1 MKSIYRNI
9 FLLLILLFQFQSFG
23 QKKVFF
29 VEDIYSKREFYG
41 SSLRSVQWF
50 DDGNKFSFIKYDS
63 TSKSMAIFQ
72 YDVLTAEEN
81 VFLSSDELKI
91 PNSDETVA
99 LMNYKWSPNEKYI
112 LFTDLLLAR
121 DIKSGGTFYI
131 YDVINKNIISVI
143 ESDQEQMNAVFSPDG
158 NKLAFVRGNNLY
170 VIDIA
175 SGVEKQLTKDGS
187 KEILNGHFD
196 WVYEEEFSV
205 IVGYDWSQDS
215 KSIAFW
221 RLDQSNVPKIKIAK
235 WDSLYFNFLEMN
247 YPKAGAKNSIVKI
260 GVVNIENGNTQW
272 MALGDETDIYIPRIK
287 FTNDPNILSVQRLN
301 RLQNKLEF
309 LLYNVKSGRGDLL
322 FSETDSAW
330 VDVNDNLYFLQD
342 NKRMIWTS
350 ERDGFNHLYF
360 YDLKKKL
367 VSQITK
373 GNWEVNDL
381 ISVDEKNELIY
392 FTANERGTIHKDL
405 YSINFNGENLKR
417 ITELSG
423 YHSINFSSNNG
434 YFIDVYSNANSLPST
449 ILCKS
454 NGENMKAF
462 ITADMS
468 VFKDYGFSQM
478 EFLKFTTSDGVE
490 LNAAMIKPVDFDST
504 KKYPV
509 LFYNYSGPGSQIVQD
524 RWGSINHLWH
534 EILAQRG
541 FIIFMLDNRGTGGRG
556 KAFKNLV
563 YKNLGNWEVNDQIEG
578 AKYLSTISYVDTA
591 RIGIWGWSYGGYMS
605 ALTLLKGADYFK
617 VAVSVAPVTDWRF
630 YDDIYTERF
639 MSLPELNPE
648 GYEKSSVLNYT
659 DKLKGKLLLIHGTG
673 DDNVHFQ
680 NSVALVKKLIS
691 ENKQFQTMYYPE
703 KDHGIYGGMTR
714 IQLFNMITDFILKN
728 L

>member
-9 FLLLILLFQFQSFG
+9 FLLLIVLFQFQSSG

-72 YDVLTAEEN
+72 YDVLTDEEN
-81 VFLSSDELKI
+81 VLISSNELKI
-91 PNSDETVA
+91 PNSDETITI
-99 LMNYKWSPNEKYI
+99 MNYKWSPNEKYV
-112 LFTDLLLAR
+112 LFTDLLPAR

-131 YDVINKNIISVI
+131 YDLVNKNIIRVI
-143 ESDQEQMNAVFSPDG
+143 KSEQEQMNAVFSPDG

-187 KEILNGHFD
+187 EEILNGHFD
-196 WVYEEEFSV
+196 WVYEEEFSI
-205 IVGYDWSQDS
+205 IVGFDWSQDS

-221 RLDQSNVPKIKIAK
+221 RLDQTNVPKINIAK
-235 WDSLYFNFLEMN
+235 WDSLYFNFLEMH

-260 GVVNIENGNTQW
+260 GVVNIEDGNTQW

-322 FSETDSAW
+322 FNETDSAW
-330 VDVNDNLYFLQD
+330 VDINDNLYFLRD

-381 ISVDEKNELIY
+381 FSVDEKNELIY
-392 FTANERGTIHKDL
+392 FTANERGTIYKDL

-423 YHSINFSSNNG
+423 YHSINFSSNNE
-434 YFIDVYSNANSLPST
+434 YFIDVFSNANSLPST

-454 NGENMKAF
+454 NGENMKAL
-462 ITADMS
+462 IAADMS
-468 VFKDYGFSQM
+468 VFQDYGFSQM
-478 EFLKFTTSDGVE
+478 EFFKFTTSDGVE

-524 RWGSINHLWH
+524 RWGGINHLWH

-648 GYEKSSVLNYT
+648 GYNNSSVLNFT

-680 NSVALVKKLIS
+680 NSVAFVKKLIS

-714 IQLFNMITDFILKN
+714 IHLFNMITDFILKN

>member
-9 FLLLILLFQFQSFG
+9 FLLLIVLFQFQSSG

-72 YDVLTAEEN
+72 YDVLTDEEN
-81 VFLSSDELKI
+81 VLISSNELKI
-91 PNSDETVA
+91 PNSDETITI
-99 LMNYKWSPNEKYI
+99 MNYKWSPNEKYI
-112 LFTDLLLAR
+112 LFTDLLPAR

-131 YDVINKNIISVI
+131 YDLVNKNIIRVI
-143 ESDQEQMNAVFSPDG
+143 KSEQEQMNAVFSPDG

-187 KEILNGHFD
+187 EEILNGHFD
-196 WVYEEEFSV
+196 WVYEEEFSI
-205 IVGYDWSQDS
+205 IVGFDWSQDS

-221 RLDQSNVPKIKIAK
+221 RLDQTNVPKINIAK
-235 WDSLYFNFLEMN
+235 WDSLYFNFLEMH

-260 GVVNIENGNTQW
+260 GVVNIEDGNTQW

-322 FSETDSAW
+322 FNETDSAW
-330 VDVNDNLYFLQD
+330 VDINDNLYFLRD

-381 ISVDEKNELIY
+381 FSVDEKNELIY
-392 FTANERGTIHKDL
+392 FTANERGTIYKDL

-423 YHSINFSSNNG
+423 YHSINFSSNNE
-434 YFIDVYSNANSLPST
+434 YFIDVFSNANSLPST

-454 NGENMKAF
+454 NGENMKAL
-462 ITADMS
+462 IAADMS
-468 VFKDYGFSQM
+468 VFQDYGFSQM
-478 EFLKFTTSDGVE
+478 EFFKFTTSDGVE

-524 RWGSINHLWH
+524 RWGGINHLWH

-648 GYEKSSVLNYT
+648 GYNNSSVLNFT

-714 IQLFNMITDFILKN
+714 IHLFNMITDFILKN

>member
-9 FLLLILLFQFQSFG
+9 FLLLIVLFQFQSSG

-72 YDVLTAEEN
+72 YDVLTDEEN
-81 VFLSSDELKI
+81 VLISSNELKI
-91 PNSDETVA
+91 PNSDETITI
-99 LMNYKWSPNEKYI
+99 MNYKWSPNEKYI
-112 LFTDLLLAR
+112 LFTDLLPAR

-131 YDVINKNIISVI
+131 YDLVNKNIIRVI
-143 ESDQEQMNAVFSPDG
+143 KSEQEQMNAVFSPDG

-187 KEILNGHFD
+187 EEILNGHFD
-196 WVYEEEFSV
+196 WVYEEEFSI
-205 IVGYDWSQDS
+205 IVGFDWSQDS

-221 RLDQSNVPKIKIAK
+221 RLDQTNVPKINIAK
-235 WDSLYFNFLEMN
+235 WDSLYFNFLEMH

-260 GVVNIENGNTQW
+260 GVVNIEDGNTQW

-287 FTNDPNILSVQRLN
+287 FTNEPNILSVQRLN

-322 FSETDSAW
+322 FNETDSAW
-330 VDVNDNLYFLQD
+330 VDINDNLYFLRD

-373 GNWEVNDL
+373 GNWEVNEL
-381 ISVDEKNELIY
+381 FSVDEKNELIY
-392 FTANERGTIHKDL
+392 FTANERGTIYKDL

-423 YHSINFSSNNG
+423 YHSINFSSNNE
-434 YFIDVYSNANSLPST
+434 YFIDVFSNANSLPST
-449 ILCKS
+449 ILFKS
-454 NGENMKAF
+454 NGENMKAL
-462 ITADMS
+462 IAADMS
-468 VFKDYGFSQM
+468 VFQDYGFSQM
-478 EFLKFTTSDGVE
+478 EFFKFTTSDGVE
-490 LNAAMIKPVDFDST
+490 LNVAMIKPVDFDST

-524 RWGSINHLWH
+524 RWGGINHLWH

-578 AKYLSTISYVDTA
+578 AKYLSTISFVDTA

-648 GYEKSSVLNYT
+648 GYNNSSVLNFT

-714 IQLFNMITDFILKN
+714 IHLFNMITDFILKN

>member
-1 MKSIYRNI
+1 MKSVYRNI
-9 FLLLILLFQFQSFG
+9 FLLLIVLFQFQSLA

-29 VEDIYSKREFYG
+29 VDDIYSKREFYG

-50 DDGNKFSFIKYDS
+50 DNGNKFSFVRYDS

-72 YDVLTAEEN
+72 HDVSTGEEN
-81 VFLSSDELKI
+81 VLISSNEIKI
-91 PNSDETVA
+91 PNSDETITIR
-99 LMNYKWSPNEKYI
+99 NYQWSPNDKYI
-112 LFTDLLLAR
+112 LFTDLLTAR
-121 DIKSGGTFYI
+121 ATKSGGTFYI
-131 YDVINKNIISVI
+131 YDVANKNIIRVI
-143 ESDQEQMNAVFSPDG
+143 ESEQEQMNAGFSPDG
-158 NKLAFVRGNNLY
+158 NKLAFVRANNLY

-175 SGVEKQLTKDGS
+175 TGLEKQLTNDGS
-187 KEILNGHFD
+187 DEILNGHFD
-196 WVYEEEFSV
+196 WVYEEEFGI
-205 IVGYDWSQDS
+205 IVGYDWLQDS

-235 WDSLYFNFLEMN
+235 WDSLYFNFLEMH
-247 YPKAGAKNSIVKI
+247 YPKVGAKNSIVKI
-260 GVVNIENGNTQW
+260 GVVNIEDGNTQW
-272 MALGDETDIYIPRIK
+272 MALGDGTDIYIPRIK
-287 FTNDPNILSVQRLN
+287 FINNPNILSVQRLN

-309 LLYNVKSGRGDLL
+309 LLYNINSGRGDLL
-322 FSETDSAW
+322 FTETDSAW
-330 VDVNDNLYFLQD
+330 VDVHDNLYFLQD

-373 GNWEVNDL
+373 GNWEVNQL
-381 ISVDEKNELIY
+381 ISIDEKNELIY
-392 FTANERGTIHKDL
+392 FTANERGTIYKDL
-405 YSINFNGENLKR
+405 YSINFNGKNLKR
-417 ITELSG
+417 ITEFSG
-423 YHSINFSSNNG
+423 YHSINFSSNNE
-434 YFIDVYSNANSLPST
+434 YFIDVYSTANSLPST
-449 ILCKS
+449 LLFKS
-454 NGENMKAF
+454 NGETIETLIA
-462 ITADMS
+462 ADMS
-468 VFKDYGFSQM
+468 VFQDYGFSQM

-490 LNAAMIKPVDFDST
+490 LNAAMIKPVNFDPT

-509 LFYNYSGPGSQIVQD
+509 LFYNYSGPGSQIIQD
-524 RWGSINHLWH
+524 RWGSTNHLWH
-534 EILAQRG
+534 ELLAQRG

-563 YKNLGNWEVNDQIEG
+563 YKNLGNWEVNDQVEG

-605 ALTLLKGADYFK
+605 ALTLFKGANHFK
-617 VAVSVAPVTDWRF
+617 VAVSVAPVTDWKF
-630 YDDIYTERF
+630 YDDIYTERY

-659 DKLKGKLLLIHGTG
+659 DKLKGKLLLIHGTA

-680 NSVALVKKLIS
+680 NSVALVNKLIS

-714 IQLFNMITDFILKN
+714 QHLFNMITDFILKN

>member
-9 FLLLILLFQFQSFG
+9 FLLLIVLFQFQSSG

-41 SSLRSVQWF
+41 SSLRTVQWF
-50 DDGNKFSFIKYDS
+50 DDGNKFSFLKYDS

-72 YDVLTAEEN
+72 YDVLTDEEN
-81 VFLSSDELKI
+81 VLISSNELKI
-91 PNSDETVA
+91 PNSDETITI
-99 LMNYKWSPNEKYI
+99 MNYKWSPNEKYV
-112 LFTDLLLAR
+112 LFTDLLPAR

-131 YDVINKNIISVI
+131 YDLVNKNIIRVI
-143 ESDQEQMNAVFSPDG
+143 KSEQEQMNAVFSPDG

-187 KEILNGHFD
+187 EEILNGHFD
-196 WVYEEEFSV
+196 WVYEEEFSI
-205 IVGYDWSQDS
+205 IVGFDWSQDS

-221 RLDQSNVPKIKIAK
+221 RLDQTNVPKINIAK
-235 WDSLYFNFLEMN
+235 WDSLYFNFLEMH

-260 GVVNIENGNTQW
+260 GVVNIEDGNTQW

-322 FSETDSAW
+322 FNETDSAW
-330 VDVNDNLYFLQD
+330 VDINDNLYFLRD

-381 ISVDEKNELIY
+381 FSVDEKNELIY
-392 FTANERGTIHKDL
+392 FTANERGTIYKDL

-423 YHSINFSSNNG
+423 YHSINFSSNNE
-434 YFIDVYSNANSLPST
+434 YFIDVFSNANSLPST

-454 NGENMKAF
+454 NGENMKAL
-462 ITADMS
+462 IAADMS
-468 VFKDYGFSQM
+468 VFQDYGFSQM
-478 EFLKFTTSDGVE
+478 EFFKFTTSDGVE

-524 RWGSINHLWH
+524 RWGGINHLWH

-648 GYEKSSVLNYT
+648 GYNNSSVLNFT

-680 NSVALVKKLIS
+680 NSVAFVKKLIS

-714 IQLFNMITDFILKN
+714 IHLFNMITDFILKN